1 MTQWKVRRNREDKRI
16 SRMKGWDNQQVTH
29 DRKKKNLK
37 MGSYRNIL
45 NHLHLKIYFP
55 LSGYFRLVLAIIKS
69 QEILEIVKK
78 WQQTVPRKGKVY
90 RILNTEIKKKCR
102 KAKEEWLNE
111 NSTKIER
118 MSKTKSASMYNCI
131 KEWTGRKIETMNILY
146 KTNGRI
152 IDKENNTANVD
163 RIRQVSFL
171 LCEREMY
178 NAWKYGWVRNIKNLE

>member
-1 MTQWKVRRNREDKRI
+1 
-16 SRMKGWDNQQVTH
+16 
-29 DRKKKNLK
+29 

-131 KEWTGRKIETMNILY
+131 KEWTGRKIERKCWSNTSSIFSTMR
-146 KTNGRI
+146 KR
-152 IDKENNTANVD
+152 NVQ
-163 RIRQVSFL
+163 RLKIRMGQ
-171 LCEREMY
+171 
-178 NAWKYGWVRNIKNLE
+178 KY